1 MGGKPQAADGEEEKG
16 SLSPQGAVMSL
27 IDLRGW
33 KPEWAQE
40 QAMGGG
46 HGWVMQLGEVRVAPN
61 SLTWSLL
68 NSSQLLRAKV
78 SLSSD
83 QHTEK
88 ANVC

>member
-1 MGGKPQAADGEEEKG
+1 
-16 SLSPQGAVMSL
+16 
-27 IDLRGW
+27 
-33 KPEWAQE
+33 
-40 QAMGGG
+40 MGGG
-46 HGWVMQLGEVRVAPN
+46 HRWVMQLGEVGVAPN

-88 ANVC
+88 VNVC